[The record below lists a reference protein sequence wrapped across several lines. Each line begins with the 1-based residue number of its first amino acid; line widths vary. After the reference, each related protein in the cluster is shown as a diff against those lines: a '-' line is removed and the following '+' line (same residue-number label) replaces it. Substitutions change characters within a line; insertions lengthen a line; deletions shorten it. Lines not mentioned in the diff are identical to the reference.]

1 MARQRREP
9 GPAERLRAA
18 GEGPRAV
25 HQLLARQGAM
35 GASETAHALYG
46 PEAPARRVTNQLHA
60 LRKRG
65 LALEDRS
72 TRRWE
77 AVDV

>member
-18 GEGPRAV
+18 GQGRAV

-35 GASETAHALYG
+35 GASDIAHALYG

-60 LRKRG
+60 LRRRG
-65 LALEDRS
+65 LALVDRS